1 VETVVALGGHG
12 FSVELV
18 HDPTAAPE
26 AVLCRIPEGS
36 SDMTNTSV
44 TLQETGVADSIDVGD
59 RYESARTR
67 MSALDY
73 ATRLHEMKAIA
84 GQPAFALSSFH
95 TSTRDGT
102 LVIAGSQLASN
113 AWGAA
118 NVIFVVGAQ
127 KHLLETSVPSIFAAG
142 DVRSASTKRCAAA
155 VGEGAM
161 AVQFIHAHLA
171 ERAPAMSKGVT

>member
-84 GQPAFALSSFH
+84 
-95 TSTRDGT
+95 
-102 LVIAGSQLASN
+102 
-113 AWGAA
+113 WGAA

-142 DVRSASTKRCAAA
+142 DVRSGSTKRCAAA

-161 AVQFIHAHLA
+161 AVQLIHAHLA